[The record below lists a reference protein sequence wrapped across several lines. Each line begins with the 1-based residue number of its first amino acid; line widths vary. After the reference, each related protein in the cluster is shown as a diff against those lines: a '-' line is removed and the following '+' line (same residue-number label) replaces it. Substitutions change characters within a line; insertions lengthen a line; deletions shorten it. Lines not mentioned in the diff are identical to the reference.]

1 MIPRNPQAYKPFEA
15 MVAPARDRSEIWRLL
30 LGMAVCVL
38 VTIGLGRAVI
48 ELSRRALPDWMFAY
62 LLEGLDKAQ
71 TPAGLL
77 FLLLLIV
84 PLGIGAI
91 AATEVVHRRSLTTLF
106 GPLPRALQQFARV
119 LAGLVVLYAVIA
131 LLPPWGMTRDTTP
144 GLNPSTWLTLLPFT
158 IFTLLLQIGSEEL
171 AFRGYLQTQ
180 LAARFRH
187 PIVWMVVPSALF
199 ALGHHLPEVF
209 GPNAWLITAWSF
221 VFGLAAAD
229 LTARTGTL
237 GPALALHFANN
248 FMAIALVSVAG
259 EMSGLAL
266 RQGPFGPEDVEAVR
280 AWLPV
285 DLAMIGLS
293 WLTARVAL
301 RV

>member
-1 MIPRNPQAYKPFEA
+1 MIPRTPNAYAPFEA
-15 MVAPARDRSEIWRLL
+15 MVAPARARAEIWRLC
-30 LGMAVCVL
+30 LGIAVCVL

-48 ELSRRALPDWMFAY
+48 ELTRRALPDWMFTY

-106 GPLPRALQQFARV
+106 GPLPLAFKQFAKV
-119 LAGLVVLYAVIA
+119 LAALVLLYAAIA
-131 LLPPWGMTRDTTP
+131 ILPPWGLTRDTTT

-158 IFTLLLQIGSEEL
+158 IVMILMQIGSEEL

-187 PIVWMVVPSALF
+187 PMVWMILPSALF
-199 ALGHHLPEVF
+199 AMGHHMPEVF

-248 FMAIALVSVAG
+248 FLAIAVMSMAG

-266 RQGPFGPEDVEAVR
+266 FHAPFGPGDTAALR

-285 DLAMIGLS
+285 DLAMIGLC
-293 WLTARVAL
+293 WLAARVAL